1 MYGDSERMRAGLGQG
16 LMEPRAEMSQ
26 CPPRLCASDL
36 GDPEAFHRRL
46 VDWLMK
52 QK

>member
-1 MYGDSERMRAGLGQG
+1 MFGDSERLKSGLGRG
-16 LMEPRAEMSQ
+16 TLEGRA
-26 CPPRLCASDL
+26 CPPRLCAADL

-46 VDWLMK
+46 VDWLMS

>member
-1 MYGDSERMRAGLGQG
+1 MFGDSEKLRSGKGRGSLDSRSD
-16 LMEPRAEMSQ
+16 LPQ